1 MSSHTLTFSS
11 GTITVDGAPVTS
23 PYTLT
28 KDCVIRVTSTG
39 ANFGVKING
48 TPYGESETI
57 SLSGVDITVGGGRVP
72 SFGAQ
77 VVVTINYTA

>member
-1 MSSHTLTFSS
+1 MSSHTLTFSNE
-11 GTITVDGAPVTS
+11 TVTVDGEPVTS

-28 KDCVIRVTSTG
+28 KDCIIRVTSPD

-48 TPYGESETI
+48 TSYGESKTI
-57 SLSGVDITVGGGRVP
+57 SLSGVDITVGGGMVP
-72 SFGAQ
+72 SMGAQ

>member
-11 GTITVDGAPVTS
+11 GTVTVDGAPVTS

-28 KDCVIRVTSTG
+28 KDCIIRVTSPN
-39 ANFGVKING
+39 ANSGVKING
-48 TPYGESETI
+48 TSYGESKTI
-57 SLSGVDITVGGGRVP
+57 SLSGVDITVGGGMVP

>member
-11 GTITVDGAPVTS
+11 ETVTVDGSAVTS

-28 KDCVIRVTSTG
+28 KDCTIRVKSKG
-39 ANFGVKING
+39 ADFGVKING
-48 TPYGESETI
+48 TSYGESKTI
-57 SLSGVDITVGGGRVP
+57 SLSGVDITVGGGMVP
-72 SFGAQ
+72 SFGTQ